1 MPVAITDDHVN
12 LYYETTG
19 EGTPIVFI
27 HEFAGDMTSW
37 EGQMQ
42 HFGSRYKCLAFNAR
56 GYPPS
61 SVPEDSRAYSQD
73 RAVAD
78 AITVMDHAGIDKAHI
93 VGLSMGGFATLH
105 LGLKHPHR
113 VRSLCVAGCGYG
125 AQPELR
131 EQFRA
136 EAETIA
142 ALLLDQGIE
151 SFAERYT
158 ASPTRLTFKRS
169 NPRGFEVF
177 RKQLASHSALGSA
190 NTQLGVQRDR
200 PSLYSLAAQLE
211 TLRVPTLI
219 LNGDEDE
226 PCLVPGLMLKKTI
239 PSAALVTVPNCGH
252 TINLEAADAF
262 NRIVGDFLAHADSG
276 RWPVRSRHDPAG
288 SIMGI
293 APSGRE

>member
-1 MPVAITDDHVN
+1 
-12 LYYETTG
+12 
-19 EGTPIVFI
+19 
-27 HEFAGDMTSW
+27 
-37 EGQMQ
+37 
-42 HFGSRYKCLAFNAR
+42 
-56 GYPPS
+56 
-61 SVPEDSRAYSQD
+61 
-73 RAVAD
+73 
-78 AITVMDHAGIDKAHI
+78 MDHAGIDKAHI